1 MLCNNSWLFSILVG
15 SDGCDVTV
23 TVANYHYGF
32 AFLGG
37 LCTYEQK
44 LEYVPIFHTKSALV
58 SACETSVDSGEFEIK
73 YFTSLL

>member
-23 TVANYHYGF
+23 TVANYHNGF

-44 LEYVPIFHTKSALV
+44 LEYVPIFPKSALV